1 MTISQKIEDKR
12 VTQVLLSVSNPGRF
26 ALSTAMHERFKDYDG
41 PAPDNK
47 EAHEG
52 VHERVY
58 EGVHDDLSEIA
69 RKILQACEKIVSV
82 PEILE
87 NLGYKSRSRNF
98 RTAVADLLEKEFIE
112 ITLPDTPRSKN
123 QKYRLTQTGKPV
135 VHRSDIKDSS
145 YGRKRTGTV

>member
-98 RTAVADLLEKEFIE
+98 RLPWPISWKKNSLKLL
-112 ITLPDTPRSKN
+112 
-123 QKYRLTQTGKPV
+123 YRIHPEAKTRNTG
-135 VHRSDIKDSS
+135 
-145 YGRKRTGTV
+145 